1 MNPRLEVRRIDAGLD
16 WLTFTIPYRVWT
28 RQEADL
34 VDDIMRS
41 ELEGGSWQ
49 KKWAG
54 LGYQGLTCGGLTV
67 GRRSYD
73 TPGTWSAGYLFRD
86 SAADHIWALNPRGPI
101 DYVLVEGSI
110 TIFRALFAAWYPDRV
125 PPLGPTAEE
134 VFYNQRCRVIHV

>member
-1 MNPRLEVRRIDAGLD
+1 MAEEV
-16 WLTFTIPYRVWT
+16 
-28 RQEADL
+28 
-34 VDDIMRS
+34 
-41 ELEGGSWQ
+41 GGS
-49 KKWAG
+49 G
-54 LGYQGLTCGGLTV
+54 LPGPNLWWPYCRTPIGW
-67 GRRSYD
+67 YD